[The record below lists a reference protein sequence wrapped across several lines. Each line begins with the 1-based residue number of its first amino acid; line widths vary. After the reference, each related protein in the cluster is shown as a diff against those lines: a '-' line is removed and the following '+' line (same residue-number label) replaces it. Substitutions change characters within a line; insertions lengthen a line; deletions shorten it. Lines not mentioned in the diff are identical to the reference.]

1 MNKKIL
7 ILILVILVV
16 LIMGIVVGVT
26 VLKDDGNTTQENEN
40 QINNEE
46 IVSDDVKEENTQNE
60 TNEKKNLIVYFSQTG
75 NTQEVANTIQSLVG
89 GDIIKLETV
98 EPYPDDYDTLS
109 TIAQQEKDDN
119 ARPQLSTNIE
129 NIDEYDTIFLGYPI
143 WFSDMPM
150 AIYTFLDEYD
160 LSGKTI
166 APFCTSGGSGLSST
180 PVVIQ
185 TKEPNAT
192 VTGGLSI
199 SSSDA
204 SNSQSEVQEWLD
216 RIGL

>member
-98 EPYPDDYDTLS
+98 EPYPEDYSTLS
-109 TIAQQEKDDN
+109 IVAQQEKDDN

-129 NIDEYDTIFLGYPI
+129 NIDEYDNIFLGYPI

-150 AIYTFLDEYD
+150 AMYTFLDEYD

-166 APFCTSGGSGLSST
+166 APFCTSGGSGLSGT